1 VLSNRY
7 TLQFIVC
14 VYGPLRWHRAA
25 GLVGDILGNSSYA
38 KMSKPIATPKNNRAQ
53 AVPNA
58 GPRRWLIL
66 LHQLPPLPSNLRV
79 RTWRR
84 LQELG
89 AVAVKQSVYVLP
101 DTAESREDFE
111 WLKVEIEGAAGE
123 ATVYSAEHVDA
134 AAEAALIDQFRHVR
148 QQAYAELAGE
158 LQRIQ
163 RARAS
168 RQGPSGRRR
177 DLARYRERFAAI
189 ERVDFFGSP
198 GRDRVMTLLADL
210 EATTRSAAKGTG
222 SQPAG
227 GRTDPGQYDNRFCVT
242 RPRPG
247 VDRMASA
254 WLIRRFIDSK
264 ARFGFITD
272 VKAAGDALP
281 FDMFG
286 AGFGHEG
293 DRCTFET
300 LAARFGIRDAAVAR
314 IAEIVHDLD
323 FKDGKFGAA
332 EAATLG
338 IAIDGLQLSSM
349 DDNTLLDQGMTL
361 FEALYRSFG
370 QLILPS
376 RPGSTVTRKHRVS
389 RAK

>member
-1 VLSNRY
+1 M
-7 TLQFIVC
+7 
-14 VYGPLRWHRAA
+14 P
-25 GLVGDILGNSSYA
+25 
-38 KMSKPIATPKNNRAQ
+38 KPIASAKNVTGPQ
-53 AVPNA
+53 PMPGA
-58 GPRRWLIL
+58 GSRRWLML
-66 LHQLPPLPSNLRV
+66 VHQLPPHPSNLRV

-101 DTAESREDFE
+101 DTPESREDFE
-111 WLKVEIEGAAGE
+111 WLKVEIEGAGGE
-123 ATVYSAEHVDA
+123 AVVYSADHVDA
-134 AAEAALIDQFRHVR
+134 AAETALIDQFRQVR
-148 QQAYAELAGE
+148 QQAYTELAGE

-163 RARAS
+163 RAGPS
-168 RQGPSGRRR
+168 RRDPSGRRR
-177 DLARYRERFAAI
+177 DLVRYRERLAAI
-189 ERVDFFGSP
+189 ERVDFFGSA
-198 GRDRVMTLLADL
+198 GRDRVVTLLGEL
-210 EATTRSAAKGTG
+210 EAAAPPGAKEKGRP
-222 SQPAG
+222 PAG
-227 GRTDPGQYDNRFCVT
+227 GPTDTGQYDGRVWVT

-272 VKAAGDALP
+272 VKSAGDALP

-300 LAARFGIRDAAVAR
+300 LLIRFGITDPAVAR

-323 FKDGKFGAA
+323 LKDGKFGAP

-338 IAIDGLQLSSM
+338 IAIDGLQLSSI
-349 DDNTLLDQGMTL
+349 DDGILLDQGVTL

-370 QLILPS
+370 QSIRPS
-376 RPGSTVTRKHRVS
+376 RPRPVTTAKSKGRRPRK
-389 RAK
+389 

>member
-1 VLSNRY
+1 MPKR
-7 TLQFIVC
+7 
-14 VYGPLRWHRAA
+14 
-25 GLVGDILGNSSYA
+25 
-38 KMSKPIATPKNNRAQ
+38 IATTKNIDRAQ
-53 AVPNA
+53 PVP
-58 GPRRWLIL
+58 GTRPRRWLIL
-66 LHQLPPLPSNLRV
+66 VHLLPPTPSNLRV

-89 AVAVKQSVYVLP
+89 AIAVKQSVYVLP
-101 DTAESREDFE
+101 DSAESREDFE
-111 WLKVEIEGAAGE
+111 WLKVEIEGVGGE
-123 ATVYSAEHVDA
+123 AIVYSAEHVDA
-134 AAEAALIDQFRHVR
+134 AAEAALIDQFRQVR
-148 QQAYAELAGE
+148 QLAYTELASE

-163 RARAS
+163 RARGS

-189 ERVDFFGSP
+189 ERVDFFGSA
-198 GRDRVMTLLADL
+198 GRDRVVTLLADL
-210 EATTRSAAKGTG
+210 EATARPAAQGEG

-227 GRTDPGQYDNRFCVT
+227 GRTDTGQYDGRLWVT

-254 WLIRRFIDSK
+254 WLIRRFIDSN
-264 ARFGFITD
+264 ARFGFTTD
-272 VKAAGDALP
+272 VKTAGNALP

-323 FKDGKFGAA
+323 LKDDKFGAP

-338 IAIDGLQLSSM
+338 MAIDGLQLSSM
-349 DDNTLLDQGMTL
+349 DDGVLLDQGMTL

-370 QLILPS
+370 QSIRPS
-376 RPGSTVTRKHRVS
+376 RPRSAGTRKHKGS
-389 RAK
+389 RAKR

>member
-1 VLSNRY
+1 MRK
-7 TLQFIVC
+7 
-14 VYGPLRWHRAA
+14 PLATTNSVTRARPLP
-25 GLVGDILGNSSYA
+25 G
-38 KMSKPIATPKNNRAQ
+38 
-53 AVPNA
+53 A
-58 GPRRWLIL
+58 GPRGWLL
-66 LHQLPPLPSNLRV
+66 LVHQLPPTPSNLRV

-111 WLKVEIEGAAGE
+111 WLKVEIEGAGGE
-123 ATVYSAEHVDA
+123 AVVYSADHLDA
-134 AAEAALIDQFRHVR
+134 AAGAALIDQFRQVR
-148 QQAYAELAGE
+148 QQAYTALASE

-163 RARAS
+163 RAGAS
-168 RQGPSGRRR
+168 RQGPPGRRR

-189 ERVDFFGSP
+189 ERVDFFGSA
-198 GRDRVMTLLADL
+198 GRDRVVTLLGNL
-210 EATTRSAAKGTG
+210 EAAAPSAAKGKG
-222 SQPAG
+222 PQPTRGPA
-227 GRTDPGQYDNRFCVT
+227 DAGQYDGRLWVT

-272 VKAAGDALP
+272 VKSAGDALP

-300 LAARFGIRDAAVAR
+300 LAARFAISDPAVAR

-323 FKDGKFGAA
+323 LKDGKFGAP

-338 IAIDGLQLSSM
+338 ITIDGLQLSSM
-349 DDNTLLDQGMTL
+349 DDSMLLDQGMTL

-370 QLILPS
+370 QSIRPS
-376 RPGSTVTRKHRVS
+376 RPRSVVTRKHKGS
-389 RAK
+389 RPK

>member
-1 VLSNRY
+1 M
-7 TLQFIVC
+7 
-14 VYGPLRWHRAA
+14 P
-25 GLVGDILGNSSYA
+25 
-38 KMSKPIATPKNNRAQ
+38 KPMATARSVNRAQ
-53 AVPNA
+53 PAPRA

-66 LHQLPPLPSNLRV
+66 VHQLPPLPSNLRV

-111 WLKVEIEGAAGE
+111 WLKVEIEGAGGE
-123 ATVYSAEHVDA
+123 AIVYSADHVDP
-134 AAEAALIDQFRHVR
+134 AAEAALIEQFRHVR
-148 QQAYAELAGE
+148 QQAYTQLASELLR
-158 LQRIQ
+158 LQRP
-163 RARAS
+163 RAS
-168 RQGPSGRRR
+168 QHRPSGRRR

-189 ERVDFFGSP
+189 ERVDFFGSA
-198 GRDRVMTLLADL
+198 GRDRVVTLLADL
-210 EATTRSAAKGTG
+210 EAAAPSAAKPKG
-222 SQPAG
+222 QPATG
-227 GRTDPGQYDNRFCVT
+227 GPGDALQYEGRLWVT

-254 WLIRRFIDSK
+254 WLIRRFIDSN
-264 ARFGFITD
+264 ARFAFLTD
-272 VKAAGDALP
+272 VKSAGDALP

-300 LAARFGIRDAAVAR
+300 LTTRFGITDPAVAR

-323 FKDGKFGAA
+323 LKDGKFGA

-338 IAIDGLQLSSM
+338 IAIDGLRLSSM
-349 DDNTLLDQGMTL
+349 DDSVLLDQGMTL
-361 FEALYRSFG
+361 FEALYRSFV
-370 QLILPS
+370 QSIRPS
-376 RPGSTVTRKHRVS
+376 RPRPVVTRKHKGR
-389 RAK
+389 RRK

>member
-1 VLSNRY
+1 MTKRL
-7 TLQFIVC
+7 
-14 VYGPLRWHRAA
+14 
-25 GLVGDILGNSSYA
+25 
-38 KMSKPIATPKNNRAQ
+38 ATTRNATRAQ
-53 AVPNA
+53 PVASA

-66 LHQLPPLPSNLRV
+66 VHQLPPTPSNLRV

-111 WLKVEIEGAAGE
+111 WLKVEIEGAGGE
-123 ATVYSAEHVDA
+123 AIVYSADHVDA

-148 QQAYAELAGE
+148 QQAYTELASE

-163 RARAS
+163 RAGAS
-168 RQGPSGRRR
+168 RQRPSGRRR

-189 ERVDFFGSP
+189 ERVDFFGSA
-198 GRDRVMTLLADL
+198 GRDRVVKLLADL
-210 EATTRSAAKGTG
+210 EPAVPSAAKAQR
-222 SQPAG
+222 SQSGGGPA
-227 GRTDPGQYDNRFCVT
+227 DAGQYDGRLWVT

-272 VKAAGDALP
+272 VKIAGNALP

-293 DRCTFET
+293 DR
-300 LAARFGIRDAAVAR
+300 
-314 IAEIVHDLD
+314 
-323 FKDGKFGAA
+323 
-332 EAATLG
+332 
-338 IAIDGLQLSSM
+338 
-349 DDNTLLDQGMTL
+349 
-361 FEALYRSFG
+361 
-370 QLILPS
+370 
-376 RPGSTVTRKHRVS
+376 
-389 RAK
+389 

>member
-1 VLSNRY
+1 MM
-7 TLQFIVC
+7 Q
-14 VYGPLRWHRAA
+14 
-25 GLVGDILGNSSYA
+25 
-38 KMSKPIATPKNNRAQ
+38 KPIATT
-53 AVPNA
+53 
-58 GPRRWLIL
+58 RRWLL
-66 LHQLPPLPSNLRV
+66 LVHQLPPTPSNLRV

-111 WLKVEIEGAAGE
+111 WLKVEIEGAGGE
-123 ATVYSAEHVDA
+123 AVVYAADHVDA
-134 AAEAALIDQFRHVR
+134 AAETALIDQFRQVR

-158 LQRIQ
+158 LRRLQRGG
-163 RARAS
+163 AS
-168 RQGPSGRRR
+168 RQEPAKRRR
-177 DLARYRERFAAI
+177 DLARCRERLAAI
-189 ERVDFFGSP
+189 ERVDFFSSA
-198 GRDRVMTLLADL
+198 GRDRVVKLLGDL
-210 EATTRSAAKGTG
+210 EGASMSTAKGKG
-222 SQPAG
+222 SPPSG
-227 GRTDPGQYDNRFCVT
+227 GLAEARLYDGRLWVT

-272 VKAAGDALP
+272 AKSAGDALP

-300 LAARFGIRDAAVAR
+300 LAARFAIRDPAVAR

-323 FKDGKFGAA
+323 LKDGKFGAP

-338 IAIDGLQLSSM
+338 IAIDGLQLSSK
-349 DDNTLLDQGMTL
+349 DDTMLLDQGMTL

-370 QLILPS
+370 ESMRPS
-376 RPGSTVTRKHRVS
+376 RPRSEVTRKHKTS
-389 RAK
+389 RPK

>member
-1 VLSNRY
+1 M
-7 TLQFIVC
+7 
-14 VYGPLRWHRAA
+14 P
-25 GLVGDILGNSSYA
+25 
-38 KMSKPIATPKNNRAQ
+38 KPIATTRNIHRAPP
-53 AVPNA
+53 VPSA

-66 LHQLPPLPSNLRV
+66 VHQLPPVPSNLRV

-111 WLKVEIEGAAGE
+111 WLKVEIEGAGGE
-123 ATVYSAEHVDA
+123 AIVYSAEHVDV

-148 QQAYAELAGE
+148 QQAYTELASE
-158 LQRIQ
+158 LQRIR
-163 RARAS
+163 RAGAS
-168 RQGPSGRRR
+168 RQGPSGRRP
-177 DLARYRERFAAI
+177 DLTRYRERFAAI
-189 ERVDFFGSP
+189 ERIDFFGSA
-198 GRDRVMTLLADL
+198 GRDRVVTLLDEL
-210 EATTRSAAKGTG
+210 EATARSAAKGER
-222 SQPAG
+222 SHPAAS
-227 GRTDPGQYDNRFCVT
+227 RTDTGQYDGRLWVT

-254 WLIRRFIDSK
+254 WLIRRFIDAK

-272 VKAAGDALP
+272 VKAAGDALA

-286 AGFGHEG
+286 AGFGHQG
-293 DRCTFET
+293 DCCTFET
-300 LAARFGIRDAAVAR
+300 LAARFGIHDGAVAR

-323 FKDGKFGAA
+323 LKDSKFGAL

-338 IAIDGLQLSSM
+338 IVIDGLQLSSM
-349 DDNTLLDQGMTL
+349 DDSVLLDQGMTL
-361 FEALYRSFG
+361 FEAVYRSFG
-370 QLILPS
+370 RSSRTS
-376 RPGSTVTRKHRVS
+376 RPRSVVTRKHKGT